1 MSQFGTYVFAIG
13 TLTAWL
19 WSAASHAQP
28 APPVWDERAGSV
40 CRTRR
45 PYESRLH
52 KYSRDGGARARA
64 HCSVRR
70 RSDLRSAGP
79 TMGPTALVLLRT
91 SVLYSTYGH
100 ETAWTASYEPVRQ
113 AVLDTDPDSA
123 AADESFFWIQIP
135 ILLLLMKV
143 FYNEAKRGKIGH

>member
-1 MSQFGTYVFAIG
+1 MHARTHMTHTRTAYGPG
-13 TLTAWL
+13 TLT
-19 WSAASHAQP
+19 S
-28 APPVWDERAGSV
+28 
-40 CRTRR
+40 CTRTS
-45 PYESRLH
+45 PLH

-113 AVLDTDPDSA
+113 AVLDTAVRIRSVGPTALVLRTYARTAVGSYV
-123 AADESFFWIQIP
+123 WP
-135 ILLLLMKV
+135 
-143 FYNEAKRGKIGH
+143 

>member
-1 MSQFGTYVFAIG
+1 MSLAVCVCDIKIYVAPILLLKVF
-13 TLTAWL
+13 TH
-19 WSAASHAQP
+19 SH
-28 APPVWDERAGSV
+28 
-40 CRTRR
+40 
-45 PYESRLH
+45 
-52 KYSRDGGARARA
+52 
-64 HCSVRR
+64 
-70 RSDLRSAGP
+70 
-79 TMGPTALVLLRT
+79 LLRT

-143 FYNEAKRGKIGH
+143 F

>member
-1 MSQFGTYVFAIG
+1 MHARTHMTHRCGMSGRVQ
-13 TLTAWL
+13 
-19 WSAASHAQP
+19 SAEP
-28 APPVWDERAGSV
+28 AV
-40 CRTRR
+40 RTS
-45 PYESRLH
+45 PLH

-123 AADESFFWIQIP
+123 AADESF
-135 ILLLLMKV
+135 L
-143 FYNEAKRGKIGH
+143 